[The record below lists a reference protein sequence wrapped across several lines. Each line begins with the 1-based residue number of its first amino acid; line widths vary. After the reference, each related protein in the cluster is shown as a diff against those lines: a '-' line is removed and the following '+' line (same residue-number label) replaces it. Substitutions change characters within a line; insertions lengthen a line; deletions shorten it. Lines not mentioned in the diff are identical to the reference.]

1 MNSVGTLFPFENL
14 KDVVILRADLKN
26 SKFSLREIIFPGRRK
41 NFYDN
46 TIFEDLNPV
55 FGVPGDRPA
64 ITCFRNKAFI
74 IDHELHPA

>member
-1 MNSVGTLFPFENL
+1 MEENP
-14 KDVVILRADLKN
+14 
-26 SKFSLREIIFPGRRK
+26 KFYLREIILPGGRK

-46 TIFEDLNPV
+46 RIFEDLNPV

-64 ITCFRNKAFI
+64 ITRFRNKAFI